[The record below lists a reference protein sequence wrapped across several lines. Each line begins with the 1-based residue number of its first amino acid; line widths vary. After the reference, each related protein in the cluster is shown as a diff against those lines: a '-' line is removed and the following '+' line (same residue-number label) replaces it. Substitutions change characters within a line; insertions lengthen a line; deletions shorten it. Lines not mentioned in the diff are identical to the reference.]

1 MKRFRQA
8 ARGTLLALVAAAATG
23 CAHTP
28 PSTAASA
35 AVPPRTMVITGS
47 RIPLPVDPQTGYP
60 TAALPPVRVYS
71 SDDLATTG
79 RTDVTGALQQLDPA
93 IHR

>member
-1 MKRFRQA
+1 
-8 ARGTLLALVAAAATG
+8 
-23 CAHTP
+23 
-28 PSTAASA
+28 
-35 AVPPRTMVITGS
+35 MVITGS